1 MFPCKKSATEKIT
14 GDLVLEVKNFGKE
27 LFSGLEEIRQNVDCW
42 NLLTTDSLSSSGNPV
57 LSSETGTL

>member
-14 GDLVLEVKNFGKE
+14 GDLVLEAKNSGKE
-27 LFSGLEEIRQNVDCW
+27 LFSGLEEIRQIVDCR

-57 LSSETGTL
+57 LSSETGAL